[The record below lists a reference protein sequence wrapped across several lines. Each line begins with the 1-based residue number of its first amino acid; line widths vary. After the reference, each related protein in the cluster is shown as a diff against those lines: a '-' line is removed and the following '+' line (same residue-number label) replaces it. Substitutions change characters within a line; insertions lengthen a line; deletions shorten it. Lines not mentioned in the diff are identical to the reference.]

1 MPAAVFEPDETA
13 PDEPGQACQRTC
25 PPSVTRSQIGRNL
38 AFCVALLS
46 TALAAPV
53 GSPAPAK
60 PPPEFA
66 PRKAYREYLNRNFTL
81 RLIRERN
88 VASPDT
94 IADEALFDCR
104 TEERALAAFSEA
116 LMPVV
121 EDRMRASLVSSGHVP
136 ENLWWP

>member
-1 MPAAVFEPDETA
+1 MRALLPV
-13 PDEPGQACQRTC
+13 
-25 PPSVTRSQIGRNL
+25 I
-38 AFCVALLS
+38 CVALIS

-60 PPPEFA
+60 PLAEFA
-66 PRKAYREYLNRNFTL
+66 PRKAYRECLNRNFAL

-88 VASPDT
+88 VASPDI
-94 IADEALFDCR
+94 IAEEALFDCR
-104 TEERALAAFSEA
+104 KEEKALAAFSEE

-121 EDRMRASLVSSGHVP
+121 EDRMRAFLVSSGHVP